1 MYTINSNINKYQMSN
16 PSSLHLS
23 LDQYIQIHPNNRGK
37 EEKSTVYNT
46 RKLICDYINSIIDL
60 MVPPKAHKILI
71 RSGIINKTHQ
81 QFSSKSLPNKEEL
94 MSKPER

>member
-37 EEKSTVYNT
+37 EEKS
-46 RKLICDYINSIIDL
+46 LLYIIQGSL
-60 MVPPKAHKILI
+60 YALY
-71 RSGIINKTHQ
+71 
-81 QFSSKSLPNKEEL
+81 QFHH
-94 MSKPER
+94 